1 MAYLATSPRA
11 GIQAH
16 LSLTSRL
23 TWLKHPFR
31 LRNFKFRFDLIL
43 AQFMLM
49 GYQGLI
55 YNLPI
60 ITDQAL
66 GPCFLFRHMFSPA
79 EERVRA
85 ESVLHVS
92 TYVRTNAYA
101 KVNQIRRPWNFA
113 SCDRPGH

>member
-1 MAYLATSPRA
+1 MGYGLYYVNYLCDRTGLAYLATSPRA

-66 GPCFLFRHMFSPA
+66 GPCSLFRHIFPQL
-79 EERVRA
+79 EKGFVQ
-85 ESVLHVS
+85 
-92 TYVRTNAYA
+92 
-101 KVNQIRRPWNFA
+101 KVFYI
-113 SCDRPGH
+113 